1 MTITRED
8 RARIRLVSDAM
19 GRRATESEIIAAL
32 VNSGIPKEAAAEF
45 HSMVAHGIRAGV
57 TAGVTGG
64 SAQQYRRGE
73 SAVSDAAFKE
83 GRKQFRGAVSG
94 VWLKRL
100 AWLLIPIVAL
110 VIWLLL
116 R

>member
-1 MTITRED
+1 
-8 RARIRLVSDAM
+8 M
-19 GRRATESEIIAAL
+19 GRRATESETIAAL

-45 HSMVAHGIRAGV
+45 YSIVAHGIRAGV

-64 SAQQYRRGE
+64 ASAQQYGRGE
-73 SAVSDAAFKE
+73 SAVWDAAFEE
-83 GRKQFRGAVSG
+83 GRKQFRGAVNG

-100 AWLLIPIVAL
+100 AWLLIPIVGL
-110 VIWLLL
+110 IFWLLL